1 MDLATRLAELQ
12 QRTLQHREVL
22 LTEEAAKTAL
32 VMPFI
37 QALGYDVFNPGE
49 VVPEFCAD
57 VGTKKGEKVDYAI
70 CQEGK
75 VSILIECKPASVD
88 LNINHAGQLFRYF
101 SVTDARLAVLTNGVI
116 YQFYSDVERPNKMD
130 DKPFFSFSMAAL
142 KAGDVKTI
150 EAFSKATFDIERI
163 VKEAGNLKLQSLIRK
178 ELEHEFAEP
187 SPEFVGMLA
196 KRVHDGRVT
205 SAVKDNFGKLVVGSI
220 ASLVRDLV
228 NDRLSSALNAAS
240 PKGDEEASGGAV
252 VSVDDIGISTTAEEV
267 SGFHIIQ
274 AIASRHVD
282 PKRIIMRDAKSYCA
296 ILLDDNNRRTL
307 ARLHFNGV
315 TTKYL
320 GTFKAKDE
328 ERHLLGDLTDI
339 YKFEKQITA
348 RIEELESGKGET

>member
-1 MDLATRLAELQ
+1 L
-12 QRTLQHREVL
+12 
-22 LTEEAAKTAL
+22 
-32 VMPFI
+32 
-37 QALGYDVFNPGE
+37 
-49 VVPEFCAD
+49 
-57 VGTKKGEKVDYAI
+57 
-70 CQEGK
+70 
-75 VSILIECKPASVD
+75 S
-88 LNINHAGQLFRYF
+88 INHASQLFRYF
-101 SVTDARLAVLTNGVI
+101 SVTDARLAILTNGVI

-130 DKPFFSFSMAAL
+130 DKPFFTFSMAAL

-205 SAVKDNFGKLVVGSI
+205 SAVKDNFGKLVTASI

-240 PKGDEEASGGAV
+240 PKEDSEANGGAD
-252 VSVDDIGISTTAEEV
+252 VDDIGISTTAEET
-267 SGFHIIQ
+267 SGFHIVQ

-307 ARLHFNGV
+307 ARLHFNGI

-339 YKFEKQITA
+339 YKFEKQISA
-348 RIEELESGKGET
+348 RIAELESGKGEA

>member
-1 MDLATRLAELQ
+1 MELAARLKELQ
-12 QRTLQHREVL
+12 QKALEHREVL

-37 QALGYDVFNPGE
+37 QTLGYDVFNPGE
-49 VVPEFCAD
+49 VIPEFCAD

-70 CQEGK
+70 CKDGK
-75 VSILIECKPASVD
+75 VTILVECKPASVE
-88 LNINHAGQLFRYF
+88 LGINHAGQLFRYF
-101 SVTDARLAVLTNGVI
+101 SVTEARLAILTNGVI
-116 YQFYSDVERPNKMD
+116 YQFYSDVERPNRMD
-130 DKPFFSFSMAAL
+130 DKPFFTFSMAAL
-142 KAGDVKTI
+142 KGGDVKTI
-150 EAFSKATFDIERI
+150 EAFSKGTFDIDRI

-220 ASLVRDLV
+220 AALIRDLV
-228 NDRLSSALNAAS
+228 NDRLSSALNASS
-240 PKGDEEASGGAV
+240 PKEDGQAEGGAE
-252 VSVDDIGISTTAEEV
+252 VDDIGVFTTAEEI
-267 SGFHIIQ
+267 SGFHIVQ

-307 ARLHFNGV
+307 ARLHFNGI

-339 YKFEKQITA
+339 YKFEKQISA
-348 RIEELESGKGET
+348 RIAELESGKAEV

>member
-1 MDLATRLAELQ
+1 MDLAARLKELQ
-12 QRTLQHREVL
+12 QRTLEHREVL

-49 VVPEFCAD
+49 VIPEFCAD

-70 CQEGK
+70 CKDGK
-75 VSILIECKPASVD
+75 VSILVECKPASVE
-88 LNINHAGQLFRYF
+88 LGINHAGQLFRYF
-101 SVTDARLAVLTNGVI
+101 SVTEARLAILTNGVI
-116 YQFYSDVERPNKMD
+116 FQFYSDVERPNKMD
-130 DKPFFSFSMAAL
+130 DKPFFTFSMAAL
-142 KAGDVKTI
+142 KPADLKTI

-178 ELEHEFAEP
+178 ELEREFAEP

-205 SAVKDNFGKLVVGSI
+205 SAVKDNFARLVVGSI
-220 ASLVRDLV
+220 AALVRDLV
-228 NDRLSSALNAAS
+228 NERLSSALNASS
-240 PKGDEEASGGAV
+240 PKEEGSGEPGE
-252 VSVDDIGISTTAEEV
+252 VDDIGISTTSEEV
-267 SGFHIIQ
+267 SGFHIVQ

-282 PKRIIMRDAKSYCA
+282 PKRVVMRDAKSYCA

-307 ARLHFNGV
+307 ARLHFNGI

-339 YKFEKQITA
+339 YKFEKQISA
-348 RIEELESGKGET
+348 RIAELENGKGEA